1 MLWYKS
7 WLETRWRF
15 LIGFALLTVLAVGTV
30 FQYPA
35 VVKLMPLASS
45 IDTSGPLGRMI
56 GEAVEVQRDY
66 RGFVWWAWFRQNL
79 AQIWTLCAVL
89 LGAGGLLAKAS
100 GGPALFTLSLPISR
114 RRLIA
119 IRTATSFAE
128 LLALALIPSLVIP
141 LLSPAIGQ
149 SYSVAPV
156 IIHGLCLFAAGAV
169 FFCLALMLSTVFS
182 DVWRPLL
189 IACGVA
195 LVMAVAEQFARDSS
209 RYGIFGAM
217 TAEAYFRHGALPW
230 PGLLLSAVAS
240 AALLYGASINL
251 ARRDF

>member
-15 LIGFALLTVLAVGTV
+15 LIGLALLTVLAVGTV
-30 FQYPA
+30 LQYPA
-35 VVKLMPLASS
+35 VVKLMPLARSV
-45 IDTSGPLGRMI
+45 DTSGPLGRMI
-56 GEAVEVQRDY
+56 GEAIDVQRDY
-66 RGFVWWAWFRQNL
+66 RGFVWWVWFRQNL

-114 RRLIA
+114 TRLIA
-119 IRTATSFAE
+119 VRSATSFAE
-128 LLALALIPSLVIP
+128 LLVLALVPSLVIP
-141 LLSPAIGQ
+141 LLSPTIGQ
-149 SYSVAPV
+149 SYGVVPV
-156 IIHGLCLFAAGAV
+156 VVHGICLFVAGAV
-169 FFCLALMLSTVFS
+169 FFSLALMLSTVFS

-189 IACGVA
+189 IACMVAVLVA
-195 LVMAVAEQFARDSS
+195 LVEQLLRDVSP
-209 RYGIFGAM
+209 YGIFGAM
-217 TAEAYFRHGALPW
+217 TAETYFRHGALPW
-230 PGLLLSAVAS
+230 PGLLLSAAVS